1 MARFITALD
10 KTHDVKSFHCG
21 IAALDVWLQ
30 QIARQHQAHSIS
42 QTFVLVD
49 DTDPGVILGFYA
61 LTLRGLTPSEELPP
75 ETAKRLP
82 RKLPGI
88 TLARLAVKD
97 SEQGKNYGEE
107 LLVDA
112 MIRARNAARGVGG
125 WSFFVDAKDE
135 RAASFYKKYGSLQLP
150 SNPLVLVMP
159 FASMPP

>member
-10 KTHDVKSFHCG
+10 KTHDVKAFHCG
-21 IAALDVWLQ
+21 TAALDVWLQ
-30 QIARQHQAHSIS
+30 QIARQHQANSIS

-49 DTDPGVILGFYA
+49 HTDPGVILGFYA
-61 LTLRGLTPSEELPP
+61 LTLRGLTASEELPP

-97 SEQGKNYGEE
+97 REQGKNYGEE

-112 MIRARNAARGVGG
+112 MIRARNAAKGVGG
-125 WSFFVDAKDE
+125 WGFFVDAKDE
-135 RAASFYKKYGSLQLP
+135 RAASFYKKYGFLQLP
-150 SNPLVLVMP
+150 SKPLVLVMP